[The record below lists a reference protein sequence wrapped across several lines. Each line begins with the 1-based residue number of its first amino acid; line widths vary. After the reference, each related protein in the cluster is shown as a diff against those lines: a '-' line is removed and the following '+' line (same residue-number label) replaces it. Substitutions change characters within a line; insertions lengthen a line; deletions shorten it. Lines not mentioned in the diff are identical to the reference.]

1 MGDVVRDVVRVS
13 HHALNSHAEEGGR
26 GKAEENESGE
36 IEEEEE

>member
-1 MGDVVRDVVRVS
+1 MGDVVRDVVS